1 MARAKSVEVWALWR
15 DRLQRFRSSDLTVAA
30 FCDWEGV
37 SQAAFYV
44 WRKKMQADFGLP
56 SGKTVKRVSSR
67 FASAPAFVQILP
79 SVNRT
84 HDTVAKVVMTLAD
97 GTRVEF
103 PASDRELIAHVVL
116 SVAASHSA
124 KAISAT
130 TIAANTATHSVAML
144 QGGER

>member
-1 MARAKSVEVWALWR
+1 MARTKSAEVWALWR
-15 DRLQRFRSSDLTVAA
+15 DRLRRFESSDLTVVA

-44 WRKKMQADFGLP
+44 WRKKLQADSGQP
-56 SGKTVKRVSSR
+56 SRRKTVERASSR
-67 FASAPAFVQILP
+67 LASAPAFVQILP
-79 SVNRT
+79 GMSRP

-116 SVAASHSA
+116 SVATAHS
-124 KAISAT
+124 T
-130 TIAANTATHSVAML
+130 AAL
-144 QGGER
+144 QGGDR

>member
-1 MARAKSVEVWALWR
+1 MKSAEVWALWR
-15 DRLQRFRSSDLTVAA
+15 DRLQRPQSSDLTIAT

-44 WRKKMQADFGLP
+44 WRKKLQADSGLP
-56 SGKTVKRVSSR
+56 TRKTVARVSNR
-67 FASAPAFVQILP
+67 LASAPAVVQILP
-79 SVNRT
+79 GVSRP

-116 SVAASHSA
+116 SVATAHSA
-124 KAISAT
+124 A
-130 TIAANTATHSVAML
+130 VL
-144 QGGER
+144 QAGDR

>member
-1 MARAKSVEVWALWR
+1 MARTKSAEVWALWR
-15 DRLQRFRSSDLTVAA
+15 DRLRRYLSSDLTVAA

-44 WRKKMQADFGLP
+44 WRKKLPADSGLR
-56 SGKTVKRVSSR
+56 SRKTVERVSSR
-67 FASAPAFVQILP
+67 LASAPAFVQILP
-79 SVNRT
+79 SVSRP

-116 SVAASHSA
+116 SAATAHSA
-124 KAISAT
+124 
-130 TIAANTATHSVAML
+130 AAL
-144 QGGER
+144 QGGDR

>member
-1 MARAKSVEVWALWR
+1 MARTKSAEVWALWR
-15 DRLQRFRSSDLTVAA
+15 DRLRRFESSDLTVAA

-44 WRKKMQADFGLP
+44 WRKKLPADSGLP
-56 SGKTVKRVSSR
+56 SRKTVERVSSR
-67 FASAPAFVQILP
+67 LASAPAFVQILP
-79 SVNRT
+79 SINRT

-116 SVAASHSA
+116 SVATAHSA
-124 KAISAT
+124 
-130 TIAANTATHSVAML
+130 AAL
-144 QGGER
+144 QGGDR

>member
-1 MARAKSVEVWALWR
+1 MARTKSAEVWALWR
-15 DRLQRFRSSDLTVAA
+15 DRLRRFQSSDLTVAA

-44 WRKKMQADFGLP
+44 WRKKLQADSGLR
-56 SGKTVKRVSSR
+56 SRKTVARESSR

-79 SVNRT
+79 GVNRT

-97 GTRVEF
+97 GTRVDF

-116 SVAASHSA
+116 SVATAHSA
-124 KAISAT
+124 
-130 TIAANTATHSVAML
+130 AAL
-144 QGGER
+144 QGGDR

>member
-1 MARAKSVEVWALWR
+1 MARTKSAAVWVLWR
-15 DRLQRFRSSDLTVAA
+15 DRLRRFESSDLTVAA

-44 WRKKMQADFGLP
+44 WRKKLQADSGLR
-56 SGKTVKRVSSR
+56 SRKTVERVSSR
-67 FASAPAFVQILP
+67 LASAPAFVQILP
-79 SVNRT
+79 RMSRT

-116 SVAASHSA
+116 SVATAHSA
-124 KAISAT
+124 
-130 TIAANTATHSVAML
+130 AAL
-144 QGGER
+144 QGGDR

>member
-1 MARAKSVEVWALWR
+1 MARPKSAEVWALWR
-15 DRLQRFRSSDLTVAA
+15 DRLRRYLSSDLTVAA

-44 WRKKMQADFGLP
+44 WRKKQAADSGLR
-56 SGKTVKRVSSR
+56 SRKTVERVSSR
-67 FASAPAFVQILP
+67 LASAPAFVQILRGV
-79 SVNRT
+79 SRT

-116 SVAASHSA
+116 SVATAHSA
-124 KAISAT
+124 
-130 TIAANTATHSVAML
+130 AAAL
-144 QGGER
+144 QGGDR

>member
-1 MARAKSVEVWALWR
+1 MARTKSAEVWSLWR
-15 DRLQRFRSSDLTVAA
+15 DRLLRFQSSDLTVAA

-44 WRKKMQADFGLP
+44 WRKKLQADSSLP
-56 SGKTVKRVSSR
+56 FRKTVERVSSR
-67 FASAPAFVQILP
+67 LASASAFVQILP
-79 SVNRT
+79 GMSRT

-116 SVAASHSA
+116 SVAAAHSA
-124 KAISAT
+124 
-130 TIAANTATHSVAML
+130 VML
-144 QGGER
+144 QGGDR

>member
-1 MARAKSVEVWALWR
+1 MARTKSVEVWALWR
-15 DRLQRFRSSDLTVAA
+15 DRLRRYLSSDLTVAA

-44 WRKKMQADFGLP
+44 WRKKLPADSGLR
-56 SGKTVKRVSSR
+56 SRKTVERVSSR
-67 FASAPAFVQILP
+67 LASAPAFVQILP
-79 SVNRT
+79 RVSRT

-116 SVAASHSA
+116 SVATAHSA
-124 KAISAT
+124 
-130 TIAANTATHSVAML
+130 AAL
-144 QGGER
+144 QGGDR

>member
-1 MARAKSVEVWALWR
+1 MARTKSAEVWALWR
-15 DRLQRFRSSDLTVAA
+15 DRLRRYLSSDLTVAA

-44 WRKKMQADFGLP
+44 WRKKLPADSGLR
-56 SGKTVKRVSSR
+56 SRKTVERVSSR
-67 FASAPAFVQILP
+67 LASAPAFVQILP
-79 SVNRT
+79 RMSRT

-116 SVAASHSA
+116 SVATAHSA
-124 KAISAT
+124 
-130 TIAANTATHSVAML
+130 AAL
-144 QGGER
+144 QGGDR